1 MARKDALLR
10 LTSRLIARRDA
21 LRKALNGDLDSFR
34 KFSELNV
41 VGDNVDA
48 AVDSANDEICSQ
60 LVEIESRE
68 LGQIEHALQRIAAGV
83 YGRCEYC
90 GGKIAE
96 ARLNALPYTNS
107 CIDCQRENERAG
119 QSRACSSPT
128 RSGGPRS
135 TTSRRGRRERLADQ
149 PQRLRDGFQRDRP
162 LIARACRPHDPPS
175 RDRRNPSGGFFFASD
190 VWQSPDDHG
199 VSRRIRLEAS
209 LTSRSPRPNVGSTDS
224 SATVRRA
231 DASIF
236 DLASSRAVY

>member
-34 KFSELNV
+34 RFSELNA

-68 LGQIEHALQRIAAGV
+68 LGQIEHALQRIVDGV
-83 YGRCEYC
+83 YGRCEFC

-107 CIDCQRENERAG
+107 CIDCQRENERHG
-119 QSRACSSPT
+119 QAF
-128 RSGGPRS
+128 
-135 TTSRRGRRERLADQ
+135 GRTAEDQRWAKIYDKSLSDSDGEADIK
-149 PQRLRDGFQRDRP
+149 L
-162 LIARACRPHDPPS
+162 
-175 RDRRNPSGGFFFASD
+175 SD
-190 VWQSPDDHG
+190 F
-199 VSRRIRLEAS
+199 EM
-209 LTSRSPRPNVGSTDS
+209 
-224 SATVRRA
+224 
-231 DASIF
+231 
-236 DLASSRAVY
+236 DLS